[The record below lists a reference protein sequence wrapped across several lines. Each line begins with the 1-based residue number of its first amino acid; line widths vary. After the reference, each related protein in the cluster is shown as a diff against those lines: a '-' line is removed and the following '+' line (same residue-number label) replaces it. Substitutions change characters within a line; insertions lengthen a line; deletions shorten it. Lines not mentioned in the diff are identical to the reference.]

1 MPSTTRQPLRTS
13 CVLGLALALFG
24 AAVPDAR
31 AIDLVPDL
39 FKKEVINSEVWREQE
54 QYVALA
60 PQGDETAPPN
70 KHPVSLDVS
79 EVRDALKSV
88 QLWQGG
94 GLLRDEKSSPL
105 LTKAQTEVLAR
116 YLAEALA
123 RAKPQEDAV
132 FAVRGYAEIAF
143 DTLKEREWTSG
154 RAFFA
159 DGKLNIII
167 GAYQLRKDRGKRNA
181 EAAWGVLNDYSDL
194 KFDTGSRNSASTK
207 MPGRVVSTTG
217 VAVAGGAESSR
228 PDWLLIDINKAAKAY
243 REGLVPDEEKARDQ
257 KSQRDAARLTLERRE
272 MREEMARM
280 RQELKALKANG
291 GGAGASVEDRLK
303 TLLDLKSKKLIT
315 DEEYQKRRAQI
326 LGDL

>member
-1 MPSTTRQPLRTS
+1 MPSACPQRRRNSLSIALLLVLATATS
-13 CVLGLALALFG
+13 PQVK
-24 AAVPDAR
+24 

-39 FKKEVINSEVWREQE
+39 FKKEVINSEIWREQE

-60 PQGDETAPPN
+60 PQGDGAVPN

-79 EVRDALKSV
+79 DVRDALKSV

-94 GLLRDEKSSPL
+94 GLLREEKSAPL
-105 LTKAQTEVLAR
+105 ITKAQAEVLAR
-116 YLAEALA
+116 YIAEALA

-159 DGKLNIII
+159 DGKLNLII

-194 KFDTGSRNSASTK
+194 KFDTGSRKSANIK
-207 MPGRVVSTTG
+207 MPGRVMSTAG
-217 VAVAGGAESSR
+217 VTIAGGLETGR
-228 PDWLLIDINKAAKAY
+228 PDWLQLDIAKAAKAY
-243 REGLVPDEEKARDQ
+243 REGLIPEEDKARDQ
-257 KSQRDAARLTLERRE
+257 KAQQDAARLTLERRE
-272 MREEMARM
+272 MREEMARL

-291 GGAGASVEDRLK
+291 GGVGPSAEDRLK
-303 TLLDLKSKKLIT
+303 TLLDLKTKKLIT
-315 DEEYQKRRAQI
+315 DEEYQKRRSQI
-326 LGDL
+326 LGEL

>member
-1 MPSTTRQPLRTS
+1 MPSASPQLRRNPLFIAL
-13 CVLGLALALFG
+13 CLLLAALVMPR
-24 AAVPDAR
+24 AE

-39 FKKEVINSEVWREQE
+39 FKKEVINSEIWREQE

-60 PQGDETAPPN
+60 PQGEGALPN

-79 EVRDALKSV
+79 DVRDALKSV

-94 GLLRDEKSSPL
+94 GLLRDEKSGPL
-105 LTKAQTEVLAR
+105 MTKAQTEVLAR
-116 YLAEALA
+116 YIAEALA

-154 RAFFA
+154 RAFFV

-194 KFDTGSRNSASTK
+194 KFDTGSRKSASTK
-207 MPGRVVSTTG
+207 MPGRVVSTAG
-217 VAVAGGAESSR
+217 VTIAGGADASR
-228 PDWLLIDINKAAKAY
+228 PDWLQLDIAKAAKAY
-243 REGLVPDEEKARDQ
+243 REGLIPEEDKARDQ
-257 KSQRDAARLTLERRE
+257 KAQQDAARLTLERRE
-272 MREEMARM
+272 MREEMARL
-280 RQELKALKANG
+280 RQELKAMKANG
-291 GGAGASVEDRLK
+291 GGAGPSAEERLK
-303 TLLDLKSKKLIT
+303 TLLDLKTKKLIT
-315 DEEYQKRRAQI
+315 DEEYQKRRSQI
-326 LGDL
+326 LGEL